1 MKIHGSMID
10 ETNPWFDLG
19 MVSNS
24 KMIRADSES
33 TRTRDEKMQTNQI
46 FGHGVSDIV
55 IQKAMVTVAI
65 EKVLLDIG
73 KPIYDKVLK
82 TLYEKHHS
90 YLPDC
95 YEHPEYLVDVLR
107 QTYGFSYKFIIKNIE
122 LELIEFSYKH
132 KIQNFLTV
140 IVQ

>member
-1 MKIHGSMID
+1 MTD

-33 TRTRDEKMQTNQI
+33 TRARDEKMQTDQN
-46 FGHGVSDIV
+46 FGHGVSDTV

>member
-1 MKIHGSMID
+1 MID
-10 ETNPWFDLG
+10 DTNPWYSQEI
-19 MVSNS
+19 VSNS
-24 KMIRADSES
+24 KMIHAGSES
-33 TRTRDEKMQTNQI
+33 ARTRDEKTLNQN
-46 FGHGVSDIV
+46 FGYGVSDTIV
-55 IQKAMVTVAI
+55 QKAMVTVAI

-73 KPIYDKVLK
+73 KPAYDKVLS
-82 TLYEKHHS
+82 TLYTKYHS

-95 YEHPEYLVDVLR
+95 YDHPEYLADVLH
-107 QTYGFSYKFIIKNIE
+107 QTYGSSYKSIIKNIE

>member
-1 MKIHGSMID
+1 MNLVIYGSMID
-10 ETNPWFDLG
+10 ETNSWYNQEV
-19 MVSNS
+19 VSNF
-24 KMIRADSES
+24 KMMRTDSES
-33 TRTRDEKMQTNQI
+33 ARIRDEKTMVRQNS
-46 FGHGVSDIV
+46 GYGVSDIV

-132 KIQNFLTV
+132 KIQN
-140 IVQ
+140 